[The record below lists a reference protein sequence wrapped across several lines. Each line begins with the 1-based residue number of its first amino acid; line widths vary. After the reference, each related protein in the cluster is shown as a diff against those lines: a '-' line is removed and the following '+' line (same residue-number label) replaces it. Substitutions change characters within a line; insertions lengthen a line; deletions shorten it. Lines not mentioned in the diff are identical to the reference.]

1 MKWQEKNDKNLYC
14 FLSTTSKVK
23 EKEIRHEYSLH
34 GWTPILNG
42 RRKDVFSFF
51 LYVYIYIYLWIVQSN
66 KQTFQT
72 GKQNLTRIL
81 EEKKQ
86 LRTSTLTKNCNQNSN
101 NQINVYSDQIF
112 WISIISAS

>member
-34 GWTPILNG
+34 GWTPILIG

-51 LYVYIYIYLWIVQSN
+51 LYVYIYIYIFMDCPIQQANISN
-66 KQTFQT
+66 S
-72 GKQNLTRIL
+72 KQNLTRIH

-101 NQINVYSDQIF
+101 YQINVYS
-112 WISIISAS
+112 